1 MNTAGLKDIHGPVS
15 VPGEWW
21 WLWIVLF
28 LLCVAGVIAAWYFF
42 LRKSAC
48 TSIKLIVIPPWEKA
62 LAALSSLEMQA
73 PYISGGV
80 KQYYFQLSGIIRL
93 YIEERFN
100 IRAPEMT
107 TEEFMDQARAS
118 TELSTQHR
126 LFLDNFLNVSDMVKF
141 ARFEPVAQD
150 MVDVLMAARIFVEGT
165 RPLIE
170 NESFDNVKDIPV

>member
-1 MNTAGLKDIHGPVS
+1 
-15 VPGEWW
+15 
-21 WLWIVLF
+21 
-28 LLCVAGVIAAWYFF
+28 
-42 LRKSAC
+42 
-48 TSIKLIVIPPWEKA
+48 
-62 LAALSSLEMQA
+62 
-73 PYISGGV
+73 
-80 KQYYFQLSGIIRL
+80 
-93 YIEERFN
+93 
-100 IRAPEMT
+100 MT